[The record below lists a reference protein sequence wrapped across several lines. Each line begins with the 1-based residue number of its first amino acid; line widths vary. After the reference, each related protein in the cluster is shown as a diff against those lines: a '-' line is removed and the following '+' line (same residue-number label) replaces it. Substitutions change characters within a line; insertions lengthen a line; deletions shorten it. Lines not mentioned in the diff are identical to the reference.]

1 MNDKTTEQLLNQL
14 IELNNQHIATLNERI
29 DILTQT
35 IEVDYQER
43 ESLLRTINIQRET
56 INNYLNNK
64 SNE

>member
-1 MNDKTTEQLLNQL
+1 MNNKTTEQLLTEL
-14 IELNNQHIATLNERI
+14 IELNKKHIHTLNERI

-43 ESLLRTINIQRET
+43 ESLLRTINRQRET
-56 INNYLNNK
+56 INNYLKIK